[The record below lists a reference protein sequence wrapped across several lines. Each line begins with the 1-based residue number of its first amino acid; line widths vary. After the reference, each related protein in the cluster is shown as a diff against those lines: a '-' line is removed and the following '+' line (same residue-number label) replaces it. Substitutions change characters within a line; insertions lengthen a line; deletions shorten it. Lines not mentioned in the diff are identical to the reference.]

1 MLISKQD
8 NFRDRILSFSVAFR
22 SGESERLKSLRS
34 RRTNMR
40 VTRVLCLFLVISFF
54 LFSQGCEVPYA
65 DDSLHTGHE
74 FLIDKYHKVEKE
86 LEKSSLTIPFYLES
100 SVGKNASHVDIYGT
114 IEYPFD
120 TVENELQLP
129 TNWCDI
135 VLPHSNVRACT
146 YKKVNDTWLLT
157 LYNVKKFQ
165 DPLEDAYQ
173 MNFEYRVLAQQRG
186 FFAISLAA
194 PGGPFSTKDHQFG
207 LEAIPL
213 DEDRTFIHLRY
224 SYRYSFLG
232 YFLMKNYFALF
243 GGGRIGFSAIG
254 TDSDGNPVY
263 VDGLRGAVESN
274 VLRYYLTI
282 LAYMDTFKIPVEQRF
297 EKRMSQWYDLT
308 ARYKRQLFEMER
320 KEYLTFKRQDRESQL
335 LLQGALNR
343 SR

>member
-1 MLISKQD
+1 
-8 NFRDRILSFSVAFR
+8 
-22 SGESERLKSLRS
+22 
-34 RRTNMR
+34 MR

-54 LFSQGCEVPYA
+54 LFSQWCEIPYA

-74 FLIDKYHKVEKE
+74 SLIDKYHKIEKE
-86 LEKSSLTIPFYLES
+86 LEKSSLTIPFYVES
-100 SVGKNASHVDIYGT
+100 SVSKNASHVDIYGT
-114 IEYPFD
+114 IKYPFD
-120 TVENELQLP
+120 IVKNELQEP

-135 VLPHSNVRACT
+135 VLLHSNVRAST

-165 DPLEDAYQ
+165 DPLKDAYQ
-173 MNFEYRVLAQQRG
+173 MNFEYRVIAQQIG

-194 PGGPFSTKDHQFG
+194 REGIFSTKDHQFR

-224 SYRYSFLG
+224 SYRYSSFG
-232 YFLMKNYFALF
+232 YLLMKSYFSIF
-243 GGGRIGFSAIG
+243 GGGRIGFSVIG

-263 VDGLRGAVESN
+263 VGGLRGAVESN

-282 LAYMDTFKIPVEQRF
+282 LAYMDTLKIPVEQRL

-308 ARYKRQLFEMER
+308 ARYKRQLFEME
-320 KEYLTFKRQDRESQL
+320 KEEYLTYKRQDQESQL
-335 LLQGALNR
+335 ILQGALNR
-343 SR
+343 

>member
-1 MLISKQD
+1 
-8 NFRDRILSFSVAFR
+8 
-22 SGESERLKSLRS
+22 
-34 RRTNMR
+34 MR

-54 LFSQGCEVPYA
+54 LFSQWCEIPYA

-74 FLIDKYHKVEKE
+74 SLIDKYHKIEKE
-86 LEKSSLTIPFYLES
+86 LEKSSLTIPFYVES
-100 SVGKNASHVDIYGT
+100 SVSKNASHVDIYGT
-114 IEYPFD
+114 IKYPFD
-120 TVENELQLP
+120 IVKNELQLP

-135 VLPHSNVRACT
+135 VLLHSNVRAST

-165 DPLEDAYQ
+165 DPLKDAYQ
-173 MNFEYRVLAQQRG
+173 MNFEYRVIAQRIG

-194 PGGPFSTKDHQFG
+194 REGIFSTKDHQFR

-213 DEDRTFIHLRY
+213 DEERTFIHLRY
-224 SYRYSFLG
+224 SYRYSRLG
-232 YFLMKNYFALF
+232 YFLMKSYFSIF
-243 GGGRIGFSAIG
+243 GGGKIGFSVIG

-263 VDGLRGAVESN
+263 VGGLRGAVESN

-282 LAYMDTFKIPVEQRF
+282 LAYMDTLKIPVEQRF

-308 ARYKRQLFEMER
+308 ARYKRQLFEME
-320 KEYLTFKRQDRESQL
+320 KEEYLTYKRQDQESQL
-335 LLQGALNR
+335 ILQGAL